1 MSDDLREELIA
12 TTQHLLDAIAAGD
25 WQAYV
30 EACDPSLSC
39 FEPEAG
45 EHLVESME
53 FHRYYFE
60 LDKDESPVR
69 TTIASPHVRVLSDD
83 VAVVSYVRLVQCLG
97 DDGSPQTVSFA
108 ETRVWQRQNGH
119 WRNVHFHRS

>member
-1 MSDDLREELIA
+1 MTDDLREELIA

-25 WQAYV
+25 WQKYV
-30 EACDPSLSC
+30 EACDPSLTC

-45 EHLVESME
+45 EHMVQGME

-60 LDKDESPVR
+60 LDQGDTPVR
-69 TTIASPHVRVLSDD
+69 TTISSPHVRLLADEA
-83 VAVVSYVRLVQCLG
+83 AVVSYVRLIQCL
-97 DDGSPQTVSFA
+97 DDEGEPQTLSFA
-108 ETRVWQRQNGH
+108 ETRVWQRNNGH